1 MISMFKK
8 IGIIVVYSIFGYLL
22 ECFCEI
28 VHSDYL
34 ENFYRTPY
42 FGVLITMTVFS
53 FTLFSYISGKI
64 VALEETIK
72 KKLSV
77 TRKEIKFAF
86 VELVVCDVISLIF
99 LILYFSDITDKVWYR
114 IVIMSALNM
123 MLLLIIHVLI
133 DLGKSIFKM
142 FEYEGL
148 LKEILKKQTEK

>member
-8 IGIIVVYSIFGYLL
+8 IGIIIVYSIIGYLL
-22 ECFCEI
+22 EYFCEI

-34 ENFYRTPY
+34 ENFYRTPF

-99 LILYFSDITDKVWYR
+99 LILYFSDITDIVWYR

-123 MLLLIIHVLI
+123 MFLLIIHVLI

-148 LKEILKKQTEK
+148 LKEILKKQTE

>member
-1 MISMFKK
+1 
-8 IGIIVVYSIFGYLL
+8 
-22 ECFCEI
+22 
-28 VHSDYL
+28 
-34 ENFYRTPY
+34 
-42 FGVLITMTVFS
+42 MTVFS

-99 LILYFSDITDKVWYR
+99 LILYFSDITDIVWYR

-123 MLLLIIHVLI
+123 MFLLIIHVLI

-148 LKEILKKQTEK
+148 LKEILKKQTE

>member
-1 MISMFKK
+1 MISILKK
-8 IGIIVVYSIFGYLL
+8 IGIIVIYSIFGYLL

-34 ENFYRTPY
+34 EEFYRTPF

-64 VALEETIK
+64 VTLEEKIK
-72 KKLSV
+72 KNLSV
-77 TRKEIKFAF
+77 TRKEIKYAF
-86 VELVVCDVISLIF
+86 VELVVCDIISLIL

-114 IVIMSALNM
+114 IFIMSALNTM
-123 MLLLIIHVLI
+123 FLLIIHILI

-142 FEYEGL
+142 FEYEGQL
-148 LKEILKKQTEK
+148 NEILKKQAE